1 MKNTMKKL
9 KLLLVLIIIFDCI
22 NLLSQDIID
31 PPKLSQ
37 FDSLPIL
44 NTNQVFVR
52 GWNWGLPGNM
62 LDSAMFFNTYHSYKY
77 EWFQDANAST
87 HNLNII
93 NRPGRDEGKIVAGR
107 NSDGIFN
114 AHSLYFKPA
123 TIIACK

>member
-1 MKNTMKKL
+1 MKNTMKKFSIFL
-9 KLLLVLIIIFDCI
+9 AASLLSI
-22 NLLSQDIID
+22 NFNLFSQDIID
-31 PPKLSQ
+31 PPKLNQ
-37 FDSLPIL
+37 FDSLSIL
-44 NTNQVFVR
+44 NTNKVFVR

-114 AHSLYFKPA
+114 AHSLYFEPA